1 MKEEQTKVGENH
13 KTEIVEEN
21 IVRTFASRSPE
32 VNKENI
38 EAALEAYNV
47 YKELSKA
54 GLTIEQMETDQNLRN
69 LIGLAIH
76 TDWLKKN
83 KNYPNENLKVPFS
96 ELDERTREKYLTVF
110 DALLGIVKQ
119 NQEKYKVEKV
129 KGHILPDY
137 EDEEFVVLQAIR
149 RKDNSNKR

>member
-76 TDWLKKN
+76 TGWLKRN
-83 KNYPNENLKVPFS
+83 ETNPNESLKVPYN
-96 ELDERTREKYLTVF
+96 ELDEWLREQKLIIF
-110 DALLGIVKQ
+110 DALLSVVKQ
-119 NQEKYKVEKV
+119 NKEKYKIEAV